1 VLETSQNYNSVTLD
15 GHISYCDVEDERFD
29 FPNELTMSTS
39 VALLGLF
46 TSLTTI
52 STTRPYWKVEHQ
64 NPLGAIQSASCTS
77 IAGRI
82 AEMSIIERICN
93 WRSRGNRQSCREDS
107 WMSFERM

>member
-1 VLETSQNYNSVTLD
+1 VTP
-15 GHISYCDVEDERFD
+15 GGRISYCGVEDERFD

-64 NPLGAIQSASCTS
+64 NPFGAILSASYTS

-82 AEMSIIERICN
+82 GEMSIIERICS
-93 WRSRGNRQSCREDS
+93 WRSRRSR
-107 WMSFERM
+107 

>member
-1 VLETSQNYNSVTLD
+1 MTLD
-15 GHISYCDVEDERFD
+15 GRISYCGVEDERFD

-46 TSLTTI
+46 ASLTTI

-77 IAGRI
+77 GAGRI
-82 AEMSIIERICN
+82 GEMSNLERVS
-93 WRSRGNRQSCREDS
+93 SRRTR
-107 WMSFERM
+107 

>member
-1 VLETSQNYNSVTLD
+1 VTL
-15 GHISYCDVEDERFD
+15 GGRISYCGVEDERFD

-82 AEMSIIERICN
+82 GEMSIVERICG
-93 WRSRGNRQSCREDS
+93 WRSRESTQSCREDI
-107 WMSFERM
+107 W